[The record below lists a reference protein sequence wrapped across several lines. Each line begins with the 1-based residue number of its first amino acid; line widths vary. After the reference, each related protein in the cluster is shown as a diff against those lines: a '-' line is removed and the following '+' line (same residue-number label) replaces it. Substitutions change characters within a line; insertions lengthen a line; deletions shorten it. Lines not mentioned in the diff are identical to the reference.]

1 MMRQSKLHPAR
12 PLRPPAKIFLAAPN
26 SVEGRVI
33 IESIVT
39 PGLDQVGAQAVRMSN
54 IKPDKL
60 ASSILDNINR
70 CDGMIGVM
78 VRCNPHVFW
87 ELGVGF
93 ALGKPLILLANDE
106 REFGLLADAAHC
118 VLRSD
123 DIGETRIRFDVALRD
138 AMQLAA
144 SRTFVVLPA
153 QRPAMP

>member
-1 MMRQSKLHPAR
+1 MMRRSELYPAR
-12 PLRPPAKIFLAAPN
+12 PWRPPAKIFLAAPN
-26 SVEGRVI
+26 SVEGHAI
-33 IESIVT
+33 IEAIVA
-39 PGLDQVGAQAVRMSN
+39 PGLDQVGAQAVSMSN

-60 ASSILDNINR
+60 ASSIFDNVSR

-78 VRCNPHVFW
+78 VRCNPNVFW

-123 DIGETRIRFDVALRD
+123 DIGETRIRFDLALRN

-144 SRTFVVLPA
+144 LRTCGVLPA
-153 QRPAMP
+153 RRPAMP

>member
-1 MMRQSKLHPAR
+1 VAPDLLFHTALNEAEVLAGVSELEVIHP
-12 PLRPPAKIFLAAPN
+12 I
-26 SVEGRVI
+26 
-33 IESIVT
+33 
-39 PGLDQVGAQAVRMSN
+39 AQHR
-54 IKPDKL
+54 
-60 ASSILDNINR
+60 
-70 CDGMIGVM
+70 GVM
-78 VRCNPHVFW
+78 DHCNPNVFW

-144 SRTFVVLPA
+144 LRTFGVLPA
-153 QRPAMP
+153 RRPAMP